1 MNLDFGG
8 RIQKVE
14 NPSIPIRQQR
24 NGGFNYDQQINLNI
38 NGKVGEKLNITANFD
53 NNNTFDFQNNLKLDY
68 TGYDE
73 EIIRKIEVGNV
84 SMPVKNS
91 LLRGAQSLF
100 GIKTQ
105 LQFGRLSLTGI
116 LSRQQGKSESI
127 KIENGFQ
134 GREFEII
141 ASNYDRNRH
150 YFLGHFFRDNYEK
163 WLKSLPL
170 VTSGININRVEVY
183 ILNRTNNSEALRN
196 FAAFTDLAEG

>member
-1 MNLDFGG
+1 
-8 RIQKVE
+8 
-14 NPSIPIRQQR
+14 
-24 NGGFNYDQQINLNI
+24 
-38 NGKVGEKLNITANFD
+38 
-53 NNNTFDFQNNLKLDY
+53 
-68 TGYDE
+68 
-73 EIIRKIEVGNV
+73 
-84 SMPVKNS
+84 MPVKNS
-91 LLRGAQSLF
+91 LLRGSQSLF

-163 WLKSLPL
+163 WLRSLPL
-170 VTSGININRVEVY
+170 VTSGVNVNRVEVY

-196 FAAFTDLAEG
+196 FTAFY